1 MIIVLRKWGEIMPNF
16 EKMYFELFNTITD
29 VLELLE
35 NGKVTNAM
43 IRLAAVQCKTEEM
56 YCEEDK

>member
-1 MIIVLRKWGEIMPNF
+1 MYAVGVYF